1 MTTPIAPQPKFVHLK
16 VHSAYSLLEGAL
28 PIGKLAKL
36 AEAYG
41 FPALGL
47 SDTNNMFGVLE
58 FSDKLA
64 GAGIQPIV
72 GVSPACQ
79 LTERK
84 TRPGEAAGAPVRRHP
99 WRDGRIALYAMNE
112 AGYGNLMKL
121 VSAAHLATAGEDAP
135 FVTADQMAAHAEGVI
150 ALTGGPD
157 GPIDRALLDG
167 QPGLA
172 EERLRAL
179 QKTFGDRLYVEVQ
192 RHGTRAEEEVEPQ
205 LLELAY
211 GADVPVV
218 ATNEVYFATPDDYEA
233 HDALLCIAEGR
244 YVGEDDRR
252 RVTREHHLKSADDM
266 AALFGDLPEA
276 LANTVEIAKR
286 CAFRPKGRKPI
297 LPRFVA
303 TKGGAS
309 EADQLAAEAAEL
321 KRQAEEGLSAR
332 LSAVPLAPGYTE
344 EDYRTRLAFEVDVIT
359 RMKFPGYFLIV
370 ADFIKWSKAHGI
382 PVGPG
387 RGSGAGSVVAWAL
400 TITDLDPLRFG
411 LLFERFLNPERVS
424 MPDFDIDFCQ
434 DRRDEVIDYVQEKYG
449 TDRVAQ
455 IITHGK
461 LQARA
466 VLRDVG
472 RVLQMPYGQ
481 VDRLCKLVPNNPA
494 NPVTL
499 EQAIAGEPKLQEA
512 RDTDPIVARLLQ
524 VAQKLEGLYRHASTH
539 AAGIV
544 IGDRPLAELVPLY
557 RDPKSN
563 MPVTQFNWKMVE
575 AAGLV
580 KFDFL
585 GLKTLTVLTKAVE
598 LIRRGRGIA
607 VDLATVPLDD
617 PAAYQLLAKADTVGV
632 FQLESTGMRES
643 LKRLKPDR
651 FEDIIAMVALY
662 RPGPMDNIPTYINR
676 KHGEEPVDYL
686 HPMLEGILDE
696 TYGVIIYQEQVM
708 QIAQVLAGYSLGDA
722 DLLRRAMGKKDK
734 AEMARQQARFVEGA
748 MRNGV
753 AKDDAVYIF
762 ELVDKFAGYGFN
774 KSHAAAYA
782 LVSYH
787 TAYLKANFR
796 EEFLAASMTLD
807 MGNTD
812 KLAMFA
818 AEAKKSGIRVLPP
831 CVNASEVD
839 FLVETTSP
847 SPRPRGEGQGEGR
860 PPGVPGGAAPHPA
873 PLPIEGDGERARR
886 AIRYSLAALKNI
898 GAAAVETIVKGRPE
912 AGYKSITDFAMR
924 LDLRAI
930 NKRALETLAAAGA
943 FDSLGLDRATAYS
956 NVGQILGRAQEC
968 ERDGKVG
975 QQHLFAPFFPG
986 AAYLGDAH
994 IDLKPVKAWTP
1005 MERLQAEFDAVGFFL
1020 SGHPLD
1026 AYETV
1031 LKKLGVRRWVEFE
1044 AATARGVSAGRLAG
1058 IVISA
1063 RERRSQKGN
1072 KFAFALFSD
1081 ASGQFEAVI
1090 FSDTLSACRD
1100 LLEGGTPVVLTL
1112 EAERDGDTVKM
1123 RVQGMEA
1130 LDAAAAGIER
1140 GLKVVFDTGLLAAR
1154 RGAAEEFKGQLK
1166 PGQPG
1171 LRKGGEV
1178 RVVLPVGAK
1187 ELELI
1192 LPGRYDVSPAQAGQ
1206 LSTVP
1211 GVIEVVEI

>member
-1 MTTPIAPQPKFVHLK
+1 MTQTIPPPKFIHLK

-36 AEAYG
+36 ADGYG
-41 FPALGL
+41 FPALGIA
-47 SDTNNMFGVLE
+47 DTNNMFGALE

-64 GAGIQPIV
+64 GSGIQPIV
-72 GVSPACQ
+72 GVSLACL
-79 LTERK
+79 LTEK
-84 TRPGEAAGAPVRRHP
+84 TAKPGQMAGPPVRQHA
-99 WRDGRIALYAMNE
+99 WRDGLIAFYAMND
-112 AGYGNLMKL
+112 AGYANLMKL
-121 VSAAHLATAGEDAP
+121 VSKAHLGTEGEDAP
-135 FVTADQMAAHAEGVI
+135 FVTAAQIAAHAEGVI

-157 GPIDRALLDG
+157 GPIDRELLDG
-167 QPGLA
+167 QPGHA
-172 EERLRAL
+172 EERLQFLKRA
-179 QKTFGDRLYVEVQ
+179 FGDRLYVEVQ
-192 RHGTRAEEEVEPQ
+192 RHGTRAEQEVEPQ
-205 LLELAY
+205 LLRLAY
-211 GADVPVV
+211 DRDVPIV
-218 ATNEVYFATPDDYEA
+218 ATNEVYFATPDDFEA

-244 YVGEDDRR
+244 YVSEDDRR
-252 RVTREHHLKSADDM
+252 RVTREHHLKSEDAM
-266 AALFGDLPEA
+266 AVLFADLPEA

-286 CAFRPKGRKPI
+286 CAFRPRGKKPI
-297 LPRFVA
+297 LPRFVQTSA
-303 TKGGAS
+303 DS

-321 KRQAEEGLSAR
+321 KRQAEEGLRAR
-332 LSAVPLAPGYTE
+332 LAVLPLAAGFSE
-344 EDYRTRLAFEVDVIT
+344 EDYWQRLAFEVDVIT
-359 RMKFPGYFLIV
+359 KMKFPGYFLIV
-370 ADFIKWSKAHGI
+370 ADFIKWSKASGI

-387 RGSGAGSVVAWAL
+387 RGSGAGSLVAWSL

-411 LLFERFLNPERVS
+411 LLFERFLNPERIS

-434 DRRDEVIDYVQEKYG
+434 DRRDEVIRYVQQKYG
-449 TDRVAQ
+449 SDRVAQ

-499 EQAIAGEPKLQEA
+499 DQAIEGEPKLQEA
-512 RDTDPIVARLLQ
+512 RDTDEVVARLLH

-544 IGDRPLAELVPLY
+544 IGDRPLDELVPLY

-585 GLKTLTVLTKAVE
+585 GLKTLTVLEKAVD
-598 LIRRGRGIA
+598 LIKRGRGIS
-607 VDLATVPLDD
+607 VDLAVLPLDD
-617 PAAYQLLAKADTVGV
+617 VPAYQLLAKADTVGV

-676 KHGEEPVDYL
+676 KHGEEPVDFL
-686 HPMLEGILDE
+686 HPMLEGILKE

-734 AEMARQQARFVEGA
+734 AEMARQQARFVDGA
-748 MRNGV
+748 MKNGV
-753 AKDDAVYIF
+753 AKDDAVFIF

-818 AEAKKSGIRVLPP
+818 AEAKKSGIPVLPP
-831 CVNASEVD
+831 CVNVSEVD
-839 FLVETTSP
+839 FLVE
-847 SPRPRGEGQGEGR
+847 RPKAEAHG
-860 PPGVPGGAAPHPA
+860 
-873 PLPIEGDGERARR
+873 

-898 GAAAVETIVKGRPE
+898 GASAVETIVAARTAEGPFR
-912 AGYKSITDFAMR
+912 SLSDFASR
-924 LDLRAI
+924 INPKSL
-930 NKRALETLAAAGA
+930 NKRGLETLSMAGA
-943 FDSLGLDRATAYS
+943 FDGLEPNRALVRGNVEGMLALANRQAENAAQGTSDLFGGGGGGGATSL
-956 NVGQILGRAQEC
+956 
-968 ERDGKVG
+968 
-975 QQHLFAPFFPG
+975 
-986 AAYLGDAH
+986 
-994 IDLKPVKAWTP
+994 DLKPAKAWTP
-1005 MERLQAEFDAVGFFL
+1005 MERLQEEFDAIGFFL

-1031 LKKLGVRRWVEFE
+1031 LKKLGVRRFVEFE
-1044 AATARGVSAGRLAG
+1044 AATARGVSNGRLAG

-1090 FSDTLSACRD
+1090 FSDTLNACRD
-1100 LLEGGTPVVLTL
+1100 LLEGGTPVVLNV

-1123 RVQGMEA
+1123 RVQSMEA
-1130 LDAAAAGIER
+1130 LDKAAAEIDR
-1140 GLKVVFDTGLLAAR
+1140 GLKIVFDTGVVAAR
-1154 RGAAEEFKGQLK
+1154 RGVVEEFKSLLK
-1166 PGQPG
+1166 PGQAG
-1171 LRKGGEV
+1171 AKRGGEV
-1178 RVVLPVGAK
+1178 RLVLPVGAR
-1187 ELELI
+1187 ELEII

-1211 GVIEVVEI
+1211 GVVEVLEI

>member
-1 MTTPIAPQPKFVHLK
+1 MTQTIPPPKFIHLK

-28 PIGKLAKL
+28 PIGRLAKL
-36 AEAYG
+36 ADGYG
-41 FPALGL
+41 FPALAI
-47 SDTNNMFGVLE
+47 SDTNNMFGGLE

-72 GVSPACQ
+72 GVSLSCL
-79 LTERK
+79 LTEK
-84 TRPGEAAGAPVRRHP
+84 KAKPGQLPGAVVRQHA
-99 WRDGRIALYAMNE
+99 WRDGLLALYAMND
-112 AGYGNLMKL
+112 AGYANLMKL
-121 VSAAHLATAGEDAP
+121 VSAAHLGTEGEDAP
-135 FVTADQMAAHAEGVI
+135 FVRAEQIAKHAGGLI

-172 EERLRAL
+172 EERLQFLKRA
-179 QKTFGDRLYVEVQ
+179 FGDRLYVEVQ
-192 RHGTRAEEEVEPQ
+192 RHGTRAEQEVEPQ

-211 GADVPVV
+211 RLGVPIV
-218 ATNEVYFATPDDYEA
+218 ATNEVYFATPDDFEA
-233 HDALLCIAEGR
+233 HDALLCIADGR
-244 YVGEDDRR
+244 YVSEDDRR
-252 RVTREHHLKSADDM
+252 RVTREHHLKSGEAM
-266 AALFGDLPEA
+266 AELFADLPEA
-276 LANTVEIAKR
+276 VANTVEIAKR
-286 CAFRPKGRKPI
+286 CAFRPKGKKPI
-297 LPRFVA
+297 LPRFVQ
-303 TKGGAS
+303 TSTGT

-321 KRQAEEGLSAR
+321 KRQAEEGLRER
-332 LSAVPLAPGYTE
+332 LKIVPLAAGFTE
-344 EDYRTRLAFEVDVIT
+344 EDYWNRLAFEVDVIT
-359 RMKFPGYFLIV
+359 KMKFPGYFLIV
-370 ADFIKWSKAHGI
+370 ADFIKWSKANGI

-387 RGSGAGSVVAWAL
+387 RGSGAGSLVAYSL

-434 DRRDEVIDYVQEKYG
+434 DKRDQVIRYVQQKYG
-449 TDRVAQ
+449 SGRVAQ

-499 EQAIAGEPKLQEA
+499 DQAIEGEPKLQEA
-512 RDTDPIVARLLQ
+512 RDTDEVVKRLLQ

-544 IGDRPLAELVPLY
+544 IGDRPLDELVPLY

-585 GLKTLTVLTKAVE
+585 GLKTLTVLEKAVE
-598 LIRRGRGIA
+598 LIRRGRGIS
-607 VDLATVPLDD
+607 VDLATLPLDD
-617 PAAYQLLAKADTVGV
+617 VPAYQLLAKADTVGV

-676 KHGEEPVDYL
+676 KHGEEPVDFL
-686 HPMLEGILDE
+686 HPMLEGILKE

-708 QIAQVLAGYSLGDA
+708 QIAQVLAGYSLGQA

-734 AEMARQQARFVEGA
+734 AEMAKQQALFVEGA
-748 MRNGV
+748 TKNGV
-753 AKDDAVYIF
+753 KKDDAVYIF

-812 KLAMFA
+812 KLSMFA
-818 AEAKKSGIRVLPP
+818 AEAKKSGIPVLPA
-831 CVNASEVD
+831 CVNASDVD
-839 FLVETTSP
+839 FLVE
-847 SPRPRGEGQGEGR
+847 RPQSDEAHG
-860 PPGVPGGAAPHPA
+860 
-873 PLPIEGDGERARR
+873 

-898 GAAAVETIVKGRPE
+898 GASAVETIVAARTAEGPYR
-912 AGYKSITDFAMR
+912 SLSDFASR
-924 LDLRAI
+924 LNPKAL
-930 NKRALETLAAAGA
+930 NKRGLETLSMAGA
-943 FDSLGLDRATAYS
+943 FDGLEPNRALVHANVEQIIREAGHKASDNETGQFGMLAQMDAQVGLSL
-956 NVGQILGRAQEC
+956 
-968 ERDGKVG
+968 K
-975 QQHLFAPFFPG
+975 
-986 AAYLGDAH
+986 
-994 IDLKPVKAWTP
+994 LKPAKAWTP
-1005 MERLQAEFDAVGFFL
+1005 MEKLQEEFDAIGFFL

-1031 LKKLGVRRWVEFE
+1031 LKKLGVRRFVEFE
-1044 AATARGVSAGRLAG
+1044 AATARGVSSGRLAG

-1072 KFAFALFSD
+1072 KFAFAMFSD

-1090 FSDTLSACRD
+1090 FSDTLTASRD
-1100 LLEGGTPVVLTL
+1100 LLEGGTPVVLNV

-1123 RVQGMEA
+1123 RVQSMEA
-1130 LDAAAAGIER
+1130 LDKAAAEIER
-1140 GLKVVFDTGLLAAR
+1140 GLRIVFDTGVLAAR
-1154 RGAAEEFKGQLK
+1154 RGVVDEFKAQLK
-1166 PGQPG
+1166 PGQAG
-1171 LRKGGEV
+1171 VRKGGEV
-1178 RVVLPVGAK
+1178 RLVLPVGAR
-1187 ELELI
+1187 ELEI
-1192 LPGRYDVSPAQAGQ
+1192 VLPGRYDVSPAQAGQ

-1211 GVIEVVEI
+1211 GVVEVLEI